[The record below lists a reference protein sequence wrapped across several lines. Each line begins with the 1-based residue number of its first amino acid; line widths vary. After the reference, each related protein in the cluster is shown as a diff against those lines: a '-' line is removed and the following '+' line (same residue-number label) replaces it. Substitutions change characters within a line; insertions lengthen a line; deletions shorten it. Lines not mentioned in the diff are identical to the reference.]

1 MKFSQLIE
9 CNMRNI
15 FLEKSYTECDGEIS
29 PRLFSEKWK
38 LSISLDQLSKIFYS
52 FVFIV
57 SQVED
62 YRNILELSWAHLL
75 SYYALCSI
83 NWSNFIAWLSLLCET
98 LGDMFIG
105 IVRKPG
111 CDVMNFE
118 VKLIFL
124 IKLNFLHDQNVVKKT

>member
-9 CNMRNI
+9 RNMRNI

-75 SYYALCSI
+75 SPHITLYVLLI
-83 NWSNFIAWLSLLCET
+83 DQISL
-98 LGDMFIG
+98 
-105 IVRKPG
+105 PG
-111 CDVMNFE
+111 CPYFVRHWAICLLELFVNQ
-118 VKLIFL
+118 VVTSWILKL
-124 IKLNFLHDQNVVKKT
+124 T